1 MSNYLE
7 RKIIDATLRNL
18 SYVTPAKVYLALST
32 SDADF
37 EEGIISEVSVDTYE
51 RQEIIFAESVDD
63 AAYTAKGSITSNT
76 NEVRFPRATVP
87 WGVIKSAAVMDA
99 PTGGNVLYYN
109 KVTTPRTIEA
119 GDMVMF
125 LVGDFKIALD

>member
-7 RKIIDATLRNL
+7 TKLINATLRGIP
-18 SYVTPAKVYLALST
+18 YVTPTKVFIALST
-32 SDADF
+32 SDSNF
-37 EEGIISEVSVDTYE
+37 EEGIIGEVTGDTYA
-51 RQEIIFAESVDD
+51 RQEIIFGESAFDGT
-63 AAYTAKGSITSNT
+63 YTNEGQITANT

-87 WGVIKSAAVMDA
+87 WGVIKSAAIMDA
-99 PTGGNVLYYN
+99 AEGGNVLFYN